1 MTENIFLP
9 PLYIVKGTP
18 PEDDPLVEL
27 ELTLWDIETAIGRIH
42 ELVQKAGVH
51 NLDADWV
58 EQIKK
63 DFAEKMP
70 NERNN

>member
-1 MTENIFLP
+1 MTQNIFP
-9 PLYIVKGTP
+9 PLYIVKA

-27 ELTLWDIETAIGRIH
+27 EMTLWDIERTIGRIH

-63 DFAEKMP
+63 DFAEKMSAL
-70 NERNN
+70 